1 MILDRLDRA
10 AAYERLHPLFA
21 AGFAFLRRPD
31 IATMAEGRHMLDG
44 ERAYAIVQENDTK
57 PLSEGFLEVHRRYID
72 IQYVVEHTELI
83 GWLPTSRCERIATP
97 YAVDKDIGFF
107 YERPQTWLE
116 VPAGYFAIFFPADAH
131 APLATTGPV
140 VKAVAKVAV
149 DW

>member
-1 MILDRLDRA
+1 MIVDHLSA
-10 AAYERLHPLFA
+10 AERYFSVHP
-21 AGFAFLRRPD
+21 GFRTAFEFLRRLGPD
-31 IATMAEGRHMLDG
+31 VPVGRHVLDG
-44 ERAYAIVQENDTK
+44 ERLFVLVSRDQGRGREK
-57 PLSEGFLEVHRRYID
+57 SLLESHRRYID

-116 VPAGYFAIFFPADAH
+116 VPAGYFAVFFPADSH